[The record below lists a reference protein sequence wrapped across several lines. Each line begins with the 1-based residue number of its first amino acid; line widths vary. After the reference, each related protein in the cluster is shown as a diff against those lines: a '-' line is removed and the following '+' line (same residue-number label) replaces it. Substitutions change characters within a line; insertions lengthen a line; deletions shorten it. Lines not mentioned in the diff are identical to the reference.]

1 MNERNRWVYL
11 LLAFVIMGAGLL
23 SRKLTA
29 YLPHIVNIYARDSLW
44 ALMIFFSA
52 GFLFPAWKTK
62 MIGMFAIVF
71 CYFIEFTQLYQALW
85 IDDIRKTALG
95 GLILGYGFLWSDILA
110 YSIGIAAGMSWEYYR
125 YRFKRSA

>member
-1 MNERNRWVYL
+1 MNKRNRWVYL
-11 LLAFVIMGAGLL
+11 LLAIIIMGAGLL

-29 YLPHIVNIYARDSLW
+29 YLPHIVNIYAGDSLW
-44 ALMIFFSA
+44 ALMIFVSA
-52 GFLFPAWKTK
+52 GFSFPAWRTK

-71 CYFIEFTQLYQALW
+71 CYFIEFTQLYHAPW

-110 YSIGIAAGMSWEYYR
+110 YSIGVGVGMSWEYYR
-125 YRFKRSA
+125 HRFKRSA